1 MAKREKPPVEKY
13 HDRVAGIYDT
23 IYDGNPYWEATFELT
38 WRHVQRVLPRNANL
52 RCLDVGCGTGRW
64 GMRLLKSGFHTDF
77 LDISHK
83 MLEQVRKKVE
93 KFDRLP
99 YVPERY
105 HTSIEAM
112 PMIADN
118 TYDFIIG
125 QGDPLGS
132 AGIPERTLKELTRIL
147 KPGGQMMMSV
157 DNAFGGMFHYLREAD
172 VAGLDEFLRSGK
184 TNWVTDDE
192 REQYEVI
199 AFTPD
204 KIRKLCAARGL
215 QIVSLIGKTALPL
228 RRFQD
233 VLRDREKREQ
243 LLQIEERLSTV
254 EAMLGC
260 AAHIE
265 FVARKPLP
273 GEAIP
278 AEKDGQSTARQP
290 SADRCT
296 ETTDNAPQT
305 GEETPVLDKKAAKE
319 ERRKAKLAARQAA
332 NPNPGISKYARK
344 KLEQSGDLPES
355 DSAAD

>member
-1 MAKREKPPVEKY
+1 MAKRERPPVEKY

-38 WRHVQRVLPRNANL
+38 WRHVQRFLPRDAGA

-64 GMRLLKSGFHTDF
+64 GMRLVKAGYPTDF

-93 KFDRLP
+93 KLDHLAYIPQRF
-99 YVPERY
+99 

-112 PMIADN
+112 PMIADE

-147 KPGGQMMMSV
+147 KPGGVMMMSV
-157 DNAFGGMFHYLREAD
+157 DNAYGGMFHYLREAD
-172 VAGLDEFLRSGK
+172 VEGLEAYLKDGK

-215 QIVSLIGKTALPL
+215 ELVSMLGKTALPL
-228 RRFQD
+228 RRFQE
-233 VLRDREKREQ
+233 VLRDKEKREK
-243 LLQIEERLSTV
+243 LLQIEERLSRV

-260 AAHIE
+260 AAHLE

-273 GEAIP
+273 GTGTILQMPSCDTEAREP
-278 AEKDGQSTARQP
+278 ACPGATPDAPTPAPARDRKAEKEAKRLARLAEKFGDGA
-290 SADRCT
+290 
-296 ETTDNAPQT
+296 
-305 GEETPVLDKKAAKE
+305 DKK
-319 ERRKAKLAARQAA
+319 
-332 NPNPGISKYARK
+332 PSKYARK
-344 KLEQSGDLPES
+344 KLEEAGEPP
-355 DSAAD
+355 ADE